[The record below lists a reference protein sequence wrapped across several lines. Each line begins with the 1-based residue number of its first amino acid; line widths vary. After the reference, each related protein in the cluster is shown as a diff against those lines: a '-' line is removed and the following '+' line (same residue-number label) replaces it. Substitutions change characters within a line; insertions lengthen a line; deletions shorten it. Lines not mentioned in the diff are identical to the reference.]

1 MTRNR
6 VSALFLGLGV
16 IALGLFIWKLGW
28 APIADALVRFAPLFP
43 LILLIEFLSNVGSTT
58 GWYYAFSPADRPRLV
73 TLQLVNFASL
83 PLSGA
88 LPTGQAGEVL
98 KANLLRGRV
107 AGGDIVSSLVI
118 YNSLHVATTAL
129 IMAIGPLV
137 ALVTGAFAVKIAGVL
152 LLVSC
157 GIAAS
162 MLGLGVLLRW
172 GLFARVTRLLA
183 RLPWKAMK
191 SAHLEGWAV
200 DVDRRFHAM
209 WHERRRDL
217 VLATAWLLAAR
228 VIQIGEVALIL
239 GVLTPDAGWLTA
251 WMAFS
256 GTALANYLLMVL
268 PAREG
273 FLEGSSYVVFE
284 ALGLSGVHGFTLELI
299 RRLRKVAY
307 QVGGLVLL
315 LVLSRQKE
323 YHPPT
328 TPPR

>member
-6 VSALFLGLGV
+6 VSLLFLALGV
-16 IALGLFIWKLGW
+16 VALGLFIWKLGW
-28 APIADALVRFAPLFP
+28 QPIADALVRFAPAFP
-43 LILLIEFLSNVGSTT
+43 LILLIELLSNVGSTT
-58 GWYYAFSPADRPRLV
+58 GWYYSFTPTDRPRWGR
-73 TLQLVNFASL
+73 LQAVNFASL

-107 AGGDIVSSLVI
+107 HGGDIVSSLVI
-118 YNSLHVATTAL
+118 YNALHVATTAA
-129 IMAIGPLV
+129 IMAVGPLV
-137 ALVTGAFAVKIAGVL
+137 ALVSGAFPAHVAGVL
-152 LLVSC
+152 LVVSV

-162 MLGLGVLLRW
+162 MLALGLLLRW

-183 RLPWKAMK
+183 RLPFRSLR
-191 SAHLEGWAV
+191 SAHVETWAA
-200 DVDRRFHAM
+200 DVDARFHAL
-209 WHERRRDL
+209 WHQRRADL
-217 VLATAWLLAAR
+217 VRATFWLTAAR
-228 VIQIGEVALIL
+228 VIQIGEVWLIL
-239 GVLTPDAGWLTA
+239 RFLMPGADWLTA

-284 ALGLSGVHGFTLELI
+284 ALGLSGAHGFTLELI
-299 RRLRKVAY
+299 RRLRKIAY

-315 LVLSRQKE
+315 LVLSREKE
-323 YHPPT
+323 PGE
-328 TPPR
+328 